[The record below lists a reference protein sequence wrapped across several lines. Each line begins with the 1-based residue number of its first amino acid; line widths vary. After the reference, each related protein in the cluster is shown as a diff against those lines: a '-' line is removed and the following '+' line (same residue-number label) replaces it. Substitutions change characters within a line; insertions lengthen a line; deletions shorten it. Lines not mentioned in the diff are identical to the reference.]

1 MFKDKVF
8 LHIESAFNYSTEIC
22 TSYELCRH
30 LCVWLYCPYICFLF
44 INPGKFVD
52 ETLIKM
58 MIQFLQNEI
67 LKHK

>member
-1 MFKDKVF
+1 MRRAPDHA
-8 LHIESAFNYSTEIC
+8 LAP
-22 TSYELCRH
+22 LCPDYIVYH
-30 LCVWLYCPYICFLF
+30 ICFLI